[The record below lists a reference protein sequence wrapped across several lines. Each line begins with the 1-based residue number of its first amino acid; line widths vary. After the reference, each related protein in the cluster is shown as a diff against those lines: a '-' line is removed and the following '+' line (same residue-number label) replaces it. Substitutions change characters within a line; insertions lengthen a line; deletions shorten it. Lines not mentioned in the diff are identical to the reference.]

1 LPITNEKTV
10 PGRQS
15 LKNNFYPTDYM
26 NEITITPV
34 MAPAQPPQINPLP
47 SMNRSKELNEAINP
61 NRMA

>member
-1 LPITNEKTV
+1 M

-15 LKNNFYPTDYM
+15 LKNNFYPMNYM

-34 MAPAQPPQINPLP
+34 MAPSQPPQINPRP